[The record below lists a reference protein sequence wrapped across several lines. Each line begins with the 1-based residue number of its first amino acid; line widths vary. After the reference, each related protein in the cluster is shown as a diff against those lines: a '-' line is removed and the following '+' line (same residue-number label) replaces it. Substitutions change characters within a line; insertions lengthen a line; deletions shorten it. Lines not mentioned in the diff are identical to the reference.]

1 MRWRWAGQVQRAGS
15 KVEGGEEPVQGDA
28 RGQEQRAGG
37 TPGDRNKAGFFEKK
51 RLIRDVEEEE
61 DVDSDND
68 KRTTW
73 TKAGQVEMDKMTE
86 MIGELRENCN
96 VLQQDLLSAR
106 QDDTRCNLA
115 DDRLFPNEVGSW

>member
-1 MRWRWAGQVQRAGS
+1 MRS
-15 KVEGGEEPVQGDA
+15 
-28 RGQEQRAGG
+28 
-37 TPGDRNKAGFFEKK
+37 TM
-51 RLIRDVEEEE
+51 L
-61 DVDSDND
+61 VDSDD
-68 KRTTW
+68 SERTTW
-73 TKAGQVEMDKMTE
+73 TKANQVEMDKMTE